1 MKTILRILIVF
12 LSIGVGSYAL
22 SYLDFNVQGILNSK
36 PIALLQN
43 YAYRAAFYTHVV
55 LGATALAVG
64 PFQFFPKW
72 RNRNL
77 SLHRIIGKVYV
88 IACLLGGLAG
98 LIIAMFATGGIV
110 AKLGFSGLAI
120 AWLYTTSLAYL
131 RIRQRDVDAHYR
143 WMVRSFALTFAAV
156 TLRLYLPLSD
166 IVLNLDFI
174 SAYRVISWACWVPNL
189 LLAEFIILR
198 SFKKKAQMAS

>member
-1 MKTILRILIVF
+1 MKTVLRILIAF

-22 SYLDFNVQGILNSK
+22 SYLDFNIQGILNSK
-36 PIALLQN
+36 QIALLQN
-43 YAYRAAFYTHVV
+43 HAYRAAFYTHVV
-55 LGATALAVG
+55 LGATALAFG

-88 IACLLGGLAG
+88 VACLIGGLAG

-156 TLRLYLPLSD
+156 TLRLYLPLSMS
-166 IVLNLDFI
+166 VLHLDFV

-189 LLAEFIILR
+189 LFTEFIILR
-198 SFKKKAQMAS
+198 SFKKMPIAS